1 MTVNL
6 YCLSNIFVPV
16 FHVTFDR
23 SKLHLTFRKK
33 SFYVLER
40 VSLWYG
46 CQEKRVNLTLL
57 LTWDLF
63 QEGNIK
69 RSLQFNRKIS
79 KKSCHSSYEK
89 GQGRLYCN
97 TSFRMLNCFFKRTH
111 AYYYIDVIRFT
122 LRRKDETRGS

>member
-33 SFYVLER
+33 SFHVLER
-40 VSLWYG
+40 VSLWYS

-79 KKSCHSSYEK
+79 KNPVIPFMKRDK
-89 GQGRLYCN
+89 DDFVAIP
-97 TSFRMLNCFFKRTH
+97 SFACWLVFLRTH